1 MVSDVQEAVAIGDF
15 KQISSIAADLKS
27 RSKEMVP
34 ICDRL
39 IQLAEDFDFDGIS
52 KMVVELESKK

>member
-1 MVSDVQEAVAIGDF
+1 MGDF
-15 KQISSIAADLKS
+15 KQISSIAGELKS

-39 IQLAEDFDFDGIS
+39 AQLAVDFDFDGIL
-52 KMVVELESKK
+52 KMVPELGNNN